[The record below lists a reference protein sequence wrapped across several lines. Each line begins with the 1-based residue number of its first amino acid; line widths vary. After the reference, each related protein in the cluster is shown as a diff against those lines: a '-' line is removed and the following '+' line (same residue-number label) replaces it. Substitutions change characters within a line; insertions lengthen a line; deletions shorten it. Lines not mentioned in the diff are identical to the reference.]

1 MSFQYP
7 LGLLGLIGVPILI
20 IVYIIKS
27 TFTEQT
33 VSATYLWTLS
43 DKFLKKKRRDN
54 KITGII
60 SLILQILAI
69 VIISMAIAHPVFTVS
84 DGAKE
89 YCFVIDSTGSM
100 NMKSI
105 GGKTRYDLAKEQVR
119 EIVDDSMKGST
130 YTIISVS
137 DDTSVICEKET
148 DKDAVF
154 ALLDKMEPGF
164 GTQSFDSALRKA
176 QSYFDENRGAKTYLA
191 TDKKYNGANNLTIID
206 VSDGY
211 NNFAIFDVE
220 SEHTFSGE
228 LTVSGKIM
236 SYEADAELDL
246 RLVIDGV
253 TNDAWTLKKA
263 VKGASP
269 ASFEI
274 KADGIKSY
282 KEAKIQLI
290 NADKMMLDNEV
301 VLYSVESENSYK
313 TLLVSDTPFFFE
325 TAIGIVGNAEVT
337 VMDTAEYLECEEKA
351 DRRITGFNLYI
362 FHSCNPKSVPKDGA
376 VWLINPSA
384 SIENSGFGYQGEK
397 VLDAAEVIEKTT
409 NTATVIRDQL
419 LKDIVGEKIYIS
431 RYSKCDTSSRKFYT
445 LFTHDGSPVIFTG
458 TNTYGNREV
467 VFAFDIHNSDLPLKP
482 DFAILIKNLL
492 DFSFPTVIENTL
504 YNCGD
509 FAKINITSE
518 CESIRVE
525 SPYGNVSHI
534 STDEAVGEFMLSEA
548 GTYNIKVVSGDEQ
561 KTYRIYSAF
570 SKEEQDP
577 KVTVNEI
584 LSLDGEASE
593 ESFDGIYDSLLIF
606 FICLFVIFVA
616 DWMVYCYDKYQ
627 LR

>member
-1 MSFQYP
+1 M
-7 LGLLGLIGVPILI
+7 
-20 IVYIIKS
+20 
-27 TFTEQT
+27 
-33 VSATYLWTLS
+33 
-43 DKFLKKKRRDN
+43 
-54 KITGII
+54 
-60 SLILQILAI
+60 
-69 VIISMAIAHPVFTVS
+69 
-84 DGAKE
+84 
-89 YCFVIDSTGSM
+89 
-100 NMKSI
+100 
-105 GGKTRYDLAKEQVR
+105 
-119 EIVDDSMKGST
+119 
-130 YTIISVS
+130 
-137 DDTSVICEKET
+137 
-148 DKDAVF
+148 
-154 ALLDKMEPGF
+154 
-164 GTQSFDSALRKA
+164 
-176 QSYFDENRGAKTYLA
+176 
-191 TDKKYNGANNLTIID
+191 
-206 VSDGY
+206 
-211 NNFAIFDVE
+211 
-220 SEHTFSGE
+220 
-228 LTVSGKIM
+228 
-236 SYEADAELDL
+236 
-246 RLVIDGV
+246 
-253 TNDAWTLKKA
+253 
-263 VKGASP
+263 
-269 ASFEI
+269 
-274 KADGIKSY
+274 
-282 KEAKIQLI
+282 
-290 NADKMMLDNEV
+290 
-301 VLYSVESENSYK
+301 
-313 TLLVSDTPFFFE
+313 
-325 TAIGIVGNAEVT
+325 
-337 VMDTAEYLECEEKA
+337 
-351 DRRITGFNLYI
+351 
-362 FHSCNPKSVPKDGA
+362 
-376 VWLINPSA
+376 
-384 SIENSGFGYQGEK
+384 
-397 VLDAAEVIEKTT
+397 
-409 NTATVIRDQL
+409 
-419 LKDIVGEKIYIS
+419 KDIVGEKIYIS